1 MSVPFLIPF
10 GICLNKNMVLVPL
23 MTSQWF
29 SQERIWWLD
38 FRTQA
43 ITFLPRANISLGKE
57 KGIGLFSQLTKMEKD
72 GEKKKKKQTK
82 HSTQDYVG

>member
-38 FRTQA
+38 FRMPA
-43 ITFLPRANISLGKE
+43 ITFLPRANINLGKE
-57 KGIGLFSQLTKMEKD
+57 KGIGLFFQLTKMEKA
-72 GEKKKKKQTK
+72 EKKKKNKD
-82 HSTQDYVG
+82 STQDYVE